1 MFQRTE
7 HDLAPWD
14 IIAAEQKRYARIAVI
29 DTLNKRIEEGM
40 RRHGLGMEETFPDF
54 ARWAA
59 KRHGIYGLGS
69 TPAAVRKTHFDLAKR
84 LDAS

>member
-1 MFQRTE
+1 MFADRS
-7 HDLAPWD
+7 D
-14 IIAAEQKRYARIAVI
+14 RIVLDSNLGDTHI
-29 DTLNKRIEEGM
+29 DRDGM